1 MRVGWKMRRV
11 ETEMDELEKNYDNN
25 KILFLLLSKN
35 TRDMKSRFQ
44 RNIQELVTTLF
55 KALLAA

>member
-1 MRVGWKMRRV
+1 MRRV

-25 KILFLLLSKN
+25 KILFLLGKN
-35 TRDMKSRFQ
+35 TRDMKSGFQ